1 MSPPPAK
8 NDWSLGSGSD
18 APNGTTFAAMGTEG
32 YGAEVR
38 WNVDA
43 LIAAGQMVSGRA
55 YRLQFM
61 VHDGDQNKAGG
72 DSGENCVD
80 LNLCR

>member
-1 MSPPPAK
+1 MP
-8 NDWSLGSGSD
+8 D
-18 APNGTTFAAMGTEG
+18 ATLRNEG